1 MAPVILESRVNR
13 AVENI
18 NRYTQVKQKM
28 NSKELNVNVPLAAGE
43 DDFDDFEFSDLQS
56 AASPRPSGAV
66 SVEGGLDCI
75 SGSLED
81 LVATFDEKLTVC
93 FGDFKEQ
100 VDKIAPVQVRTQ
112 DEIMNECQVWWTLTG
127 NFGNMMPIDWSK
139 TYTRANHL
147 PTLNLCDPRLAS
159 AQQTGSA
166 TGQDLTDEDDIVA
179 ADLDMHQLILQS
191 DTMASSE
198 PIKSAE
204 EVLQEIDDI
213 IEEEED
219 DEPAVAIGQNTHE
232 FNPPHSIRSSTFI
245 GQALQGRKLEDL
257 NVSELTQILSDVE
270 ELVRDLSE
278 ELVVDLGKRDELE
291 YEKELKNNFISLL
304 LSIQSKRRQHCPD
317 GGTMKKKKDGLS
329 FKYLTTVIPYNPE
342 KGCPPIQTLQV
353 LVKILKSINDDSPA
367 VPALL
372 TDYILKVLCP
382 T

>member
-1 MAPVILESRVNR
+1 
-13 AVENI
+13 
-18 NRYTQVKQKM
+18 
-28 NSKELNVNVPLAAGE
+28 
-43 DDFDDFEFSDLQS
+43 
-56 AASPRPSGAV
+56 
-66 SVEGGLDCI
+66 
-75 SGSLED
+75 
-81 LVATFDEKLTVC
+81 
-93 FGDFKEQ
+93 
-100 VDKIAPVQVRTQ
+100 
-112 DEIMNECQVWWTLTG
+112 MNECQVWWTLTG

-159 AQQTGSA
+159 VPQTGSGQ
-166 TGQDLTDEDDIVA
+166 GQDLTDEDDIVA

-219 DEPAVAIGQNTHE
+219 DEPSVVIGQNTHE

-291 YEKELKNNFISLL
+291 YEK
-304 LSIQSKRRQHCPD
+304 
-317 GGTMKKKKDGLS
+317 
-329 FKYLTTVIPYNPE
+329 V
-342 KGCPPIQTLQV
+342 
-353 LVKILKSINDDSPA
+353 IND
-367 VPALL
+367 
-372 TDYILKVLCP
+372 YKQK
-382 T
+382 

>member
-1 MAPVILESRVNR
+1 
-13 AVENI
+13 
-18 NRYTQVKQKM
+18 
-28 NSKELNVNVPLAAGE
+28 VNVPLAAGE

-112 DEIMNECQVWWTLTG
+112 EEIMNECQVWWTLTG

-147 PTLNLCDPRLAS
+147 PTLNLCHPTQVS
-159 AQQTGSA
+159 APPTGSSP
-166 TGQDLTDEDDIVA
+166 GQDLTDEDDIVA

-213 IEEEED
+213 IDED
-219 DEPAVAIGQNTHE
+219 DDEEPEVALGQNTHE
-232 FNPPHSIRSSTFI
+232 FNPPHSVKSSTFI

-317 GGTMKKKKDGLS
+317 GGSTKKKKDGLS